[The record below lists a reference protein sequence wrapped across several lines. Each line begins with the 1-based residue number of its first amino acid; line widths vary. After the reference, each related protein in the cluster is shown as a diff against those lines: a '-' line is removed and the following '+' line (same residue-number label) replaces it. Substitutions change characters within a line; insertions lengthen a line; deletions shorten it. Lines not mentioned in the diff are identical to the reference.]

1 MLGDFLVRAALAGVG
16 VALAAGPLGCFVL
29 WRRMAYFS
37 DATAHGA
44 LCGVALS
51 LVLNLPIAVGVLF
64 IALALALLLSN
75 MSGRMAADGF
85 LGVFAH
91 GSLAFGLLAVATVPS
106 ARVDLSAYL
115 LGDIL
120 AVGPRE
126 VILIW
131 VGAAVVLLGLF
142 WRWSSL
148 LTATLDPD
156 LAVAAGIRPDREMMF
171 LTVALAIVV
180 AVAIQVVGALLIGA
194 LLILPAAAMRPLAR
208 SPEALA
214 ILAAVLG
221 AASAL
226 GGVLVSM
233 ETDLPTGPT
242 IVVLALG
249 VFVVVHIA
257 VSLRRAPAG
266 RQSR

>member
-1 MLGDFLVRAALAGVG
+1 MLDDFLVRAALAGVG

-106 ARVDLSAYL
+106 ARGGSIGLPPGRHPCGGAARSHL
-115 LGDIL
+115 NLGGGCGGASGAIL
-120 AVGPRE
+120 AV
-126 VILIW
+126 VI
-131 VGAAVVLLGLF
+131 AVDGN
-142 WRWSSL
+142 
-148 LTATLDPD
+148 
-156 LAVAAGIRPDREMMF
+156 
-171 LTVALAIVV
+171 
-180 AVAIQVVGALLIGA
+180 
-194 LLILPAAAMRPLAR
+194 
-208 SPEALA
+208 
-214 ILAAVLG
+214 
-221 AASAL
+221 
-226 GGVLVSM
+226 
-233 ETDLPTGPT
+233 TGP
-242 IVVLALG
+242 
-249 VFVVVHIA
+249 
-257 VSLRRAPAG
+257 
-266 RQSR
+266 